1 MKIVLDKDLQI
12 HGIVIYVNLD
22 IYLQV
27 KFVKNIM
34 ILYKDVL
41 LEILM
46 IIKNVLYVKVV
57 IIWKEDKIVQ
67 KIYDINLLNYYTIY
81 LKYFKLL

>member
-41 LEILM
+41 LEISM

-67 KIYDINLLNYYTIY
+67 KIYDVILLNYYTIY